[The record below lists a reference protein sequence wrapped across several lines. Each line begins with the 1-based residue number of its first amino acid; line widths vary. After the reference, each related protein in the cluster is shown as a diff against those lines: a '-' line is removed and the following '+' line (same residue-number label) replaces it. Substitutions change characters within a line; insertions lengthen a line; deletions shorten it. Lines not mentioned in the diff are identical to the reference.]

1 MRLQTNPSPS
11 PTPNHSPNPNPN
23 PNLHPNQLCI
33 NFTNE
38 RLLQLCLHDAFVAT
52 RAAYAAEGV
61 PHASIAPP
69 PLLQDNAECV
79 NMLQGRLFPLLT
91 EVLPPPPSTSLHL
104 LPSPST
110 SSHFPPP
117 PTVSPPP
124 PPPCFH
130 SHPPSISIH
139 LPSFSVSIHPST
151 PPPPSTFL
159 HHPPSRRASLSDL
172 PARSRGAP
180 KGRRRPVAAAGRL
193 RPRAHRRQVLR
204 VGARERG
211 GRAVTAA
218 ALPDRIS
225 AALVRGVRHPP
236 LL

>member
-1 MRLQTNPSPS
+1 MHQ
-11 PTPNHSPNPNPN
+11 
-23 PNLHPNQLCI
+23 LHQ
-33 NFTNE
+33 
-38 RLLQLCLHDAFVAT
+38 
-52 RAAYAAEGV
+52 RAAAAAL
-61 PHASIAPP
+61 PARRLRRHARR
-69 PLLQDNAECV
+69 LRGG
-79 NMLQGRLFPLLT
+79 GRAARLHRAAAAAAGQRRVRQHAAGAT
-91 EVLPPPPSTSLHL
+91 LPAAHRGTPSTSLHL
-104 LPSPST
+104 
-110 SSHFPPP
+110 
-117 PTVSPPP
+117 PPP
-124 PPPCFH
+124 PPISLHLLSFPST
-130 SHPPSISIH
+130 SHCLSTSPTPLFPFPSTLHLPPS
-139 LPSFSVSIHPST
+139 PFV
-151 PPPPSTFL
+151 
-159 HHPPSRRASLSDL
+159 SLSDL